1 MREQRTG
8 LSSRDIG
15 EDSAYMTDD
24 SIPRCI
30 LLIALIL
37 GGGVFSGAET
47 AFSYCNRARM
57 KTLAGEGSAA
67 AKRVVE
73 ILADYDKTIVT
84 LLIVINILRVTAAA
98 VSTVLAID
106 LIGSVGSVAATVVLT
121 LFVFLVGETIPKN
134 FAHVNSDSYAMSV
147 SLLIKLLSFL
157 LTPVSAVFTFT
168 GNILKKV
175 LRRSEK
181 TPKLTEDEFQTLIEN
196 VEDENV
202 LEPVEKRIICSAIEF
217 GDLRAGDVMTVR
229 ENIRAVNI
237 ALSPDRIREK
247 IIDEKYSRLPVY
259 RGDLDHIVGVV
270 QMRDYLGCLLNS
282 EKAPALDKILL
293 QPYRVPPD
301 MKLAS
306 LFEGMSHRRSHL
318 AVVTGIGGATL
329 GVVTMNDI
337 LKEIIGE
344 SFDSED
350 DEEDGYD
357 YHEEVALPV
366 REINKTDAK
375 TAVSV

>member
-1 MREQRTG
+1 M
-8 LSSRDIG
+8 
-15 EDSAYMTDD
+15 
-24 SIPRCI
+24 
-30 LLIALIL
+30 
-37 GGGVFSGAET
+37 FSGAET